1 MPQGTDLIPQTAF
14 ARSIGPI
21 TLALAALFSG
31 AAIYILTAEQPARLS
46 LDDGAL
52 LRQWQAAIGPA
63 TRMQATLVVITTLCA
78 GLSWRTARN
87 PAWLIGM
94 LAILANLPFTLL
106 VIAPI
111 NAELQAMAAA
121 QASAASRALIQRW
134 GELHAI
140 RAGLGLFAVICFG
153 WAVSRRP

>member
-1 MPQGTDLIPQTAF
+1 MPQGTDLILQSTL
-14 ARSIGPI
+14 ARSMGPI

-31 AAIYILTAEQPARLS
+31 AAIYILAAEQPARLS

-78 GLSWRTARN
+78 GLSWRSTRN

-94 LAILANLPFTLL
+94 FAILANLPFTLL

-111 NAELQAMAAA
+111 NTELQAMAAA
-121 QASAASRALIQRW
+121 QASAASRHLIQRW
-134 GELHAI
+134 GELHAV
-140 RAGLGLFAVICFG
+140 RAGLGLFAVLSFS
-153 WAVSRRP
+153 WALSRRP